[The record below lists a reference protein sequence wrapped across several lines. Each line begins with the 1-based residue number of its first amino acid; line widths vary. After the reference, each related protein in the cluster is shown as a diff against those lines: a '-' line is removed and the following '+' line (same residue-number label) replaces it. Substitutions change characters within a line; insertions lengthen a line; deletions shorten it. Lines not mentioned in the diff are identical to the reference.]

1 MGRLSRYRKT
11 KACDPFNTAPNKLVH
26 LDKAPSKNELDQD
39 VQRAPRAFR
48 HMMSLTKRAE
58 RRDAQK
64 KAARQGKATGHPA
77 QGKPGMPAKK
87 SKKKEDA
94 TKSGESSQE
103 PEKKKTPA
111 QTYPRMPGESD
122 AHYLSRIDQEAA
134 EKMLKANRALKPI
147 AEKRKKYLTSKK
159 KGKKNITE
167 EGVKEFA
174 KTERVRFGDVVQQ
187 PPSLSS
193 KPRKAPEQTS
203 AKLVSSMKLPPG
215 ATAGTAAAGGDDDG
229 ETSATAAP
237 PKARVDPKQK
247 AGAPSPKS
255 IKCKKSKDMTP
266 HERERLEAVR
276 ANAIQLYRQHKKQQ
290 LEQRASHR

>member
-1 MGRLSRYRKT
+1 MLWRFEVTMSSSTLSLSLFSLSLSLSQMLYKYI
-11 KACDPFNTAPNKLVH
+11 KMVYFGL
-26 LDKAPSKNELDQD
+26 
-39 VQRAPRAFR
+39 AF
-48 HMMSLTKRAE
+48 SLSILYTSTFLCICR
-58 RRDAQK
+58 
-64 KAARQGKATGHPA
+64 
-77 QGKPGMPAKK
+77 
-87 SKKKEDA
+87 
-94 TKSGESSQE
+94 
-103 PEKKKTPA
+103 
-111 QTYPRMPGESD
+111 
-122 AHYLSRIDQEAA
+122 
-134 EKMLKANRALKPI
+134 
-147 AEKRKKYLTSKK
+147 YLTSKK

-215 ATAGTAAAGGDDDG
+215 ATAGTAAAGGDGDG